1 MKNIAYL
8 SIGSNI
14 GDRAEY
20 LLSAV
25 KSLNAD
31 PRIEVTNISS
41 LYETDPVGYTEQEC
55 FLNAVVEMKTTCEPE
70 ELLKICLEIEKK
82 LGRKRDVRWGPR
94 TIDLDILLY
103 NQENIESETLFVP
116 HPRLEERA
124 FVIIPLLDLVDPG
137 FVLPMRNQPL
147 IAILDHIQ
155 GKEGVRLWKR
165 RNGEDVYALFES

>member
-1 MKNIAYL
+1 MKNIAYISL
-8 SIGSNI
+8 GSNI
-14 GDRAEY
+14 GDRVDF
-20 LLSAV
+20 LRRAV
-25 KSLNAD
+25 SSLESD
-31 PRIEVTNISS
+31 SEIKVTAISS
-41 LYETDPVGYTEQEC
+41 LYETDPVGYTEQDC
-55 FLNAVVEMKTTCEPE
+55 FLNAVVEINTSYKPE
-70 ELLKICLEIEKK
+70 DLLERCLEIERL
-82 LGRKRDVRWGPR
+82 LGRKRDLRWGPR

-137 FVLPMRNQPL
+137 FVLPMRDQPL